1 MVSVPAFGD
10 IVSYYYA
17 LSSRRRHAANHGL
30 PAGNYHQCFSI
41 TSLLIN
47 VLKLKADAWHF
58 QKLSH
63 NANFLFNIHLVEN
76 FLLLLWR
83 CTVVVYKNNEK
94 VSFWLCTCRT
104 DVQKMI
110 NDDCKIN

>member
-1 MVSVPAFGD
+1 MSMVSVPAFGD

-30 PAGNYHQCFSI
+30 SAGNYHQCFSI

-76 FLLLLWR
+76 FL
-83 CTVVVYKNNEK
+83 VVP
-94 VSFWLCTCRT
+94 L
-104 DVQKMI
+104 
-110 NDDCKIN
+110 